1 MLLNPGTV
9 LSGRYEILE
18 KIGSGGMAVVYRGR
32 DRKLDRYVTV
42 KVLRE
47 EFVGDEEFIERFRS
61 EACSVARLSNP
72 NIVRAY
78 DVGEDGDI
86 NYIVNEY
93 IHGDTLKKAIKEKA
107 PFDSRSTINVA
118 IQIASALSQA
128 HKAHIVHRD
137 IKPQNILV
145 GTDGVVKVTDF
156 GIARAATASTMTT
169 TANAAGSVHYFSP
182 EQARGGYVDEK
193 SDIYSLGIT
202 MFEMITGVLP
212 FQGNNSVSIA
222 LMHINDE
229 LPDIRQYNPNCTRSL
244 EGIIRKATM
253 KKADERYASIDLLLA
268 DLIRARAELNGSA
281 KEEKSAEKKAAAVGA
296 VETPQETKPADP
308 KELEY
313 IRSHAERPHAERAH
327 AEHSH
332 AEHTHAEHSHAEHA
346 HAEGHHA
353 SHRHAAE
360 NAAEPLD
367 DFAQENPVEEDA
379 HTPLAGLEKY
389 GKKLKMKHISKEDDY
404 ENEYVKSEPVKASRR
419 PGKIR
424 RNPRTEG
431 DFDNEHDRKAERK
444 VVIAAVIT
452 ALVLIGVISVVGIKF
467 MGGGFGGFIS
477 SDKNIETPLFLG
489 MDYDEAVKEAEKMG
503 ITLVQEGEDYS
514 SFYDTGC
521 IIYQSVNE
529 GTMIG
534 EGTKIGVKV
543 SLGLTEEEMPNVV
556 GKSENAA
563 IEAITRLVGDVAEIR
578 YVHDADAK
586 PSEVIKQEPEAG
598 ASITAKSRI
607 ILTISK
613 GDEDTDVTVPNV
625 VNDTL
630 EDAKASLTAVGL
642 TVGNVSY
649 AASDKVAEGKVIT
662 QTVAAN
668 KSVPSGSVVNLV
680 VSSGA
685 DTQENEN
692 NKPSSNT
699 QTQGTKYFT
708 INAPSGSEGSVYVRV
723 VKEDA
728 DGVYPVVDTYR
739 DASEFPYSVSVTGKG
754 SGTVTCY
761 IDNVQ
766 QWSQSVN
773 FSG

>member
-1 MLLNPGTV
+1 MKNFAKRVSALVLALVVGAAALCPAALAAASLPDLPKDECVVDDANILSDSTTQTIVDLNNQLQSSCNGAQIGVLTV
-9 LSGRYEILE
+9 DYTGNYSTEDYATQAFNAWG
-18 KIGSGGMAVVYRGR
+18 IGSASENNG
-32 DRKLDRYVTV
+32 
-42 KVLRE
+42 VLILLVME
-47 EFVGDEEFIERFRS
+47 SPI
-61 EACSVARLSNP
+61 
-72 NIVRAY
+72 Y
-78 DVGEDGDI
+78 EDGD
-86 NYIVNEY
+86 YYVTY
-93 IHGDTLKKAIKEKA
+93 GDGFRNTTLESQASAIAQSMENDFA
-107 PFDSRSTINVA
+107 AYDYDGAVTTCANNVASTIADIYGVSLSGNNGSYAQPDDGPTTFEDVVLG
-118 IQIASALSQA
+118 IVILFMSLMVMLIIVLFVFRVFIAPIG
-128 HKAHIVHRD
+128 H
-137 IKPQNILV
+137 
-145 GTDGVVKVTDF
+145 
-156 GIARAATASTMTT
+156 
-169 TANAAGSVHYFSP
+169 AAGWNWGPF
-182 EQARGGYVDEK
+182 AWGY
-193 SDIYSLGIT
+193 
-202 MFEMITGVLP
+202 M
-212 FQGNNSVSIA
+212 A
-222 LMHINDE
+222 
-229 LPDIRQYNPNCTRSL
+229 
-244 EGIIRKATM
+244 
-253 KKADERYASIDLLLA
+253 
-268 DLIRARAELNGSA
+268 GSA
-281 KEEKSAEKKAAAVGA
+281 
-296 VETPQETKPADP
+296 
-308 KELEY
+308 
-313 IRSHAERPHAERAH
+313 RRHRP
-327 AEHSH
+327 
-332 AEHTHAEHSHAEHA
+332 
-346 HAEGHHA
+346 G
-353 SHRHAAE
+353 
-360 NAAEPLD
+360 PPPPPGPG
-367 DFAQENPVEEDA
+367 FGP
-379 HTPLAGLEKY
+379 GY
-389 GKKLKMKHISKEDDY
+389 GPGYGPGPRNDRPRPPR
-404 ENEYVKSEPVKASRR
+404 NNNRR
-419 PGKIR
+419 P
-424 RNPRTEG
+424 PRPP
-431 DFDNEHDRKAERK
+431 
-444 VVIAAVIT
+444 
-452 ALVLIGVISVVGIKF
+452 

-613 GDEDTDVTVPNV
+613 GDEDTNVTVPNV